1 MTLDQLIRRRDFVLI
16 PSLHRFLV
24 WLMAFHVTGLGWLV
38 FFGWF
43 ITASMGVSGIDRP
56 VFVVV
61 CAWTAP
67 GVIALLMGWS
77 LRPRVRIEADY
88 PARGAVD
95 QPLKVRCDL
104 HNERRRPQFSL
115 GAGFFLLPLE
125 IEREENPPT
134 LAEIL
139 PGEYGHTG
147 ITIIPRR
154 RGQYKMPGLIAYSS
168 FPLNFYRV
176 PAGKTDS
183 WPLLVLPTF
192 HPIHQID
199 IPIGTR
205 YQPGGIALTSHV
217 GESPEYIG
225 NREYVAGDPIRHID
239 FRAWARLSKPAV
251 REFQEEYYCR
261 IALVL
266 DTFTGKTTPPSP
278 AGFPDFEA
286 AVSLTAAVAD
296 ALSRGEYLI
305 DLFAAGPELHV
316 FRAGRHTAHL
326 DNVLEILAG
335 VGHTVDN
342 PFERLAPALIE
353 ELSSISTV
361 VCVFLDWD
369 RGREHIVRAAAEA
382 GCSVK
387 VIVVRDGDT
396 TEPLDTAYGWTP
408 HVRQVGISEVAD
420 GGVDT
425 L

>member
-1 MTLDQLIRRRDFVLI
+1 MRLEEFLRRDDFVLL
-16 PSLHRFLV
+16 PGLHRILV
-24 WLMAFHVTGLGWLV
+24 WLITFHVAPAGWLM

-43 ITASMGVSGIDRP
+43 VMTAMAVSSIDRP
-56 VFVVV
+56 AYMVV

-67 GVIALLMGWS
+67 GVVAFLFGWAM
-77 LRPRVRIEADY
+77 RPRVAIRADF
-88 PARGAVD
+88 PARGAVG
-95 QPLKVRCDL
+95 QALTVRCAL

-115 GAGFFLLPLE
+115 GAGFFLLPLA
-125 IEREENPPT
+125 IAHNRNPEV
-134 LAEIL
+134 AEVIP
-139 PGEYGHTG
+139 PGGRAQCGVT
-147 ITIIPRR
+147 ITPRR
-154 RGQYKMPGLIAYSS
+154 RGHYKMPGVVAYSS
-168 FPLNFYRV
+168 FPLGLYRV
-176 PAGKTDS
+176 PAGKSDP
-183 WPLLVLPTF
+183 WPLLVLPAF

-199 IPIGTR
+199 VPIGTR

-225 NREYVAGDPIRHID
+225 NREYVSGDSIRHID

-266 DTFTGKTTPPSP
+266 DTFTGRANPPSP
-278 AGFPDFEA
+278 EGFPEFEA

-342 PFERLAPALIE
+342 PFERLAPALLD
-353 ELSSISTV
+353 ELANISTV
-361 VCVFLDWD
+361 VCVLLDWD
-369 RGREHIVRAAAEA
+369 RSREHAVRAAAEA
-382 GCSVK
+382 GCSIK
-387 VIVVRDGDT
+387 VVVVRNGPA
-396 TEPLDTAYGWTP
+396 TEPLDSAYRWTP
-408 HVRQVGISEVAD
+408 HVRQVSPAAVRS

>member
-1 MTLDQLIRRRDFVLI
+1 MTFEQFIRRKDFVVI
-16 PSLHRFLV
+16 PSLHRLIM
-24 WLMAFHVTGLGWLV
+24 WLAGFRVLPLGWLALS
-38 FFGWF
+38 GWF
-43 ITASMGVSGIDRP
+43 VTTMMGVSGIDRP
-56 VFVVV
+56 IYLVV

-67 GVIALLMGWS
+67 GVIALVFGLL
-77 LRPRVRIEADY
+77 LRPRVLVQPDY
-88 PARGAVD
+88 PTRGAVG
-95 QPLKVRCDL
+95 QGLTVHADL
-104 HNERRRPQFSL
+104 HNPGRFPQLSI
-115 GAGFFLLPLE
+115 GAGLYLLPLE
-125 IEREENPPT
+125 IDPEPPSDVI
-134 LAEIL
+134 AAIG
-139 PGEYGHTG
+139 PGESARFEIGLT
-147 ITIIPRR
+147 PRR
-154 RGQYKMPGLIAYSS
+154 RGHYKMPGVVAFST
-168 FPLNFYRV
+168 FPLHFFRT
-176 PAGKTDS
+176 PAGGSDR
-183 WPLLVLPTF
+183 WPLLVLPSF
-192 HPIHQID
+192 HTIHRID

-217 GESPEYIG
+217 GESPEFIG
-225 NREYVAGDPIRHID
+225 NREYVPGDPIRHID

-266 DTFTGKTTPPSP
+266 DTFTGKAEPPTP

-305 DLFAAGPELHV
+305 DLFAAGPQLHV

-342 PFERLAPALIE
+342 PFERLAPALLE
-353 ELSSISTV
+353 ELRNISTV

-369 RGREHIVRAAAEA
+369 KRREHIVRAAAEA

-387 VIVVRDGDT
+387 VVVVRDEDT
-396 TEPLDTAYGWTP
+396 TESLSRAHHWTP
-408 HVRQVGISEVAD
+408 HLQQVTVAAVTG